1 MSRLSLLL
9 LQVVRT
15 DCVPERRSTSFDQD
29 LSSLFP
35 GARLLCTVPVSEY
48 VIGSYMTRMVV
59 GTGQ

>member
-1 MSRLSLLL
+1 MLL

-48 VIGSYMTRMVV
+48 VIGPYMTRMAV